1 MPVLAKDGCLMPPV
15 YISYRS
21 SDANAVQR
29 IVTRCLQTYGPYSVI
44 LHPEDTCP
52 DDTRIEMHIDN
63 LIHTAS
69 TVLLVIGPDWA
80 GLDEFGRFK
89 LSTAD
94 VPVAPEIKAAL
105 RSEKQV
111 IAVLVNGGQMP
122 APELVPEE
130 IHDIYSIPIIEL
142 HEESFRADLN
152 QLVHPPSLLDHLR
165 YFFSLEWTQRSV
177 RNPEEMVE

>member
-1 MPVLAKDGCLMPPV
+1 MPPV

-21 SDANAVQR
+21 SDADVVQR
-29 IVTRCLQTYGPYSVI
+29 IVTRCYQTYGPYSVI

-80 GLDEFGRFK
+80 GLDGFGRFK

-105 RSEKQV
+105 RSDKQV
-111 IAVLVNGGQMP
+111 IAVLVNGATMP
-122 APELVPEE
+122 SPELVPEE
-130 IHDIYSIPIIEL
+130 MHDLYDLPLIEL
-142 HEESFRADLN
+142 RPASFRADLN
-152 QLVHPPSLLDHLR
+152 QLVHPPTLLDHLR
-165 YFFSLEWTQRSV
+165 YFFSLEWTQRAV
-177 RNPEEMVE
+177 RDPDVVG